1 MIRVIVTTDA
11 ELADAA
17 ARHDFAPLFSHP
29 YKVFRQRPSGQLELI
44 GGNPGRQVPPAPP
57 AKPKRR
63 RK

>member
-11 ELADAA
+11 ELADAY

-29 YKVFRQRPSGQLELI
+29 YKLFRQQPSGQLETI
-44 GGNPGRQVPPAPP
+44 GGNPGRQVPPAP
-57 AKPKRR
+57 ARPKRR